1 MLGMCLLVFLDM
13 RFHVSSETTL
23 SLEPFRAEGARKRLF
38 PSVNAK
44 VSYHFSVCSESLFAN
59 ATFMKSYTSVFALVN
74 SEIALVDSAVI
85 TILTIMIRLVIL
97 LGVFQHV

>member
-1 MLGMCLLVFLDM
+1 MK
-13 RFHVSSETTL
+13 
-23 SLEPFRAEGARKRLF
+23 PYA
-38 PSVNAK
+38 SV
-44 VSYHFSVCSESLFAN
+44 L
-59 ATFMKSYTSVFALVN
+59 ALVN